1 MAFVAPGWQTEDLG
15 EEWVESSP
23 SPPPST
29 LPRQLAPK
37 TNNNMNTTLT
47 RNMGSVQ
54 AKRGSLRGL
63 GHAPARGLPISRAS
77 STPEPVGDSYKHGDQ
92 GGKVMARRNT
102 SGMLSP
108 PSSGPDDEQD
118 INDGDRGTQRG
129 EVPAGT
135 FLVREGV
142 DDDRGKHLIRN
153 QAKQKDIFGALPLE
167 RLFLPPSPPSVPAP
181 VVASAPPPPPL
192 PAPLAPVDT
201 TPTRPAR
208 PAQATPSLADLPS
221 PTQESISL
229 SQASGSEMQD
239 TPPRRVSHQ
248 YAPLMPSRLSKSIT
262 PSNMSSSFSSSAQ
275 PTETHTR
282 EIQPDDS
289 VLQDDT
295 AALSEQTT
303 QIHPLAQST
312 TPNTSPRREEDTS
325 EVPQGEFS
333 FVYDPP
339 SQPLPIGHNVDD
351 EENEGQVEELDGE
364 RPTFDPNEISHSTIH
379 GGAAR
384 HQPGLRLFRSTY
396 DTYTRDHLSALVDSI
411 AVDQSPSSGSS
422 REQTPGLDQYSAEA
436 SGSATGSGS
445 GHTMSSDS
453 RSSKRLRLS
462 PPSPPRRTAM
472 KDWGAQGMR
481 MMDMIRDA
489 GPGSTTSVSQ
499 SRTSDEERHDG
510 KPYFSWSPGKCT

>member
-29 LPRQLAPK
+29 VPRQLAPK
-37 TNNNMNTTLT
+37 TNNTNTMT
-47 RNMGSVQ
+47 RNMGSIQ

-77 STPEPVGDSYKHGDQ
+77 STPERVNDTCERSGS
-92 GGKVMARRNT
+92 KVMARRNT

-108 PSSGPDDEQD
+108 PSSEPDEEHGKKK
-118 INDGDRGTQRG
+118 GDQQQ
-129 EVPAGT
+129 ELPAGT

-167 RLFLPPSPPSVPAP
+167 RMFLPPSPPSAPAP
-181 VVASAPPPPPL
+181 TIAPPPPP
-192 PAPLAPVDT
+192 PAPVERPPAP
-201 TPTRPAR
+201 AS
-208 PAQATPSLADLPS
+208 PSLADLPS
-221 PTQESISL
+221 PTQSSISL
-229 SQASGSEMQD
+229 SPASGTHD

-248 YAPLMPSRLSKSIT
+248 YAPIMPSRLSKSIT
-262 PSNMSSSFSSSAQ
+262 PSNMSSSFSSSAP
-275 PTETHTR
+275 PTEAHTR
-282 EIQPDDS
+282 EVQPDDS

-295 AALSEQTT
+295 AAQSEQTT
-303 QIHPLAQST
+303 EIHPLAQST
-312 TPNTSPRREEDTS
+312 TPNTSPGREDDSAEA
-325 EVPQGEFS
+325 PQGEFS
-333 FVYDPP
+333 FVYDAPTHGSP
-339 SQPLPIGHNVDD
+339 HGHG
-351 EENEGQVEELDGE
+351 EEGEEQGDLIEALDGE
-364 RPTFDPNEISHSTIH
+364 RPTFDPNEISHSTVH

-411 AVDQSPSSGSS
+411 AIEQSPSPASS
-422 REQTPGLDQYSAEA
+422 REQTPGVEQYSAEA
-436 SGSATGSGS
+436 SGSGS
-445 GHTMSSDS
+445 GHTVSSDS

-489 GPGSTTSVSQ
+489 GPGSTTSVSK
-499 SRTSDEERHDG
+499 SRTSDEDRHDG
-510 KPYFSWSPGKCT
+510 ELSFRQIRFGSQLS